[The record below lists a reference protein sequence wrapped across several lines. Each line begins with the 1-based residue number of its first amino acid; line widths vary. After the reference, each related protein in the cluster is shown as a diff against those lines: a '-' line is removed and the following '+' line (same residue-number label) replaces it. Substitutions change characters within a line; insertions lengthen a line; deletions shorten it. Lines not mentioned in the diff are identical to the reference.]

1 MNTVPPGPELDEVL
15 LRLIEAQEVRD
26 QTGLLQ
32 GLRRKGIVISQ
43 PTLSRHLRR
52 LNIIKQRGRY
62 VVGPDNPFRSPPCAM
77 LRSPPNLLVLKT
89 LPARAQLLA
98 AMIDQMQLKEIA
110 GTMAGDDTVLVAI
123 KEGIGLQAAQE
134 ALEALIQPPPG

>member
-1 MNTVPPGPELDEVL
+1 MNAVPPGPELDEVL
-15 LRLIEAQEVRD
+15 LRLVETQEVRD

-62 VVGPDNPFRSPPCAM
+62 VVGPDNPFRSPPCAI
-77 LRSPPNLLVLKT
+77 LSSPPNLLVLKT

-98 AMIDQMQLKEIA
+98 AMIDQMQLEEIA

-123 KEGIGLQAAQE
+123 KKGVTLQAAQD
-134 ALEALIQPPPG
+134 ALEALIQPPAG

>member
-1 MNTVPPGPELDEVL
+1 MDSSHSGPELDEVL
-15 LRLIEAQEVRD
+15 LRLVETGEVRD

-32 GLRRKGIVISQ
+32 GLRRKGYVISQ

-62 VVGPDNPFRSPPCAM
+62 VVGPDNPFRSPPCAI
-77 LRSPPNLLVLKT
+77 LSSPPNLLVLKT

-110 GTMAGDDTVLVAI
+110 GTMAGDDTVMVAV
-123 KEGIGLQAAQE
+123 KDGVELEVAQAALQALLQPE
-134 ALEALIQPPPG
+134 AG